1 MVVMINADKS
11 FSLAPLFLLL
21 CLSLFSSF
29 FLPTLFPPVLFFCFF
44 SLFIFSVFPWFT
56 FLPSHRE
63 ELAEVCCNNAGFD
76 DNEPFPKITVRKS
89 RNLKRPTEGKTR
101 QKKNPISPKF
111 CRPLHLRLQ
120 SISLSSPSSS
130 LPSIFCSL
138 AFAYF
143 LYRSLSHLYHLCY
156 FVFFLVISKMATE
169 APRSGLS
176 PSSTSPRWPPTPPQK
191 SVEAASAEAS
201 SVSLQGTLECQAKGT
216 ERSIPNGDRST
227 HVSVIASNSLF
238 LTFVAEF
245 LAPASL

>member
-1 MVVMINADKS
+1 MLINRSLWPPCFSFCVSPYFHPFSSLHSFPQS
-11 FSLAPLFLLL
+11 FSFASFP
-21 CLSLFSSF
+21 CSFSQSSRGLHF
-29 FLPTLFPPVLFFCFF
+29 FLVIARNLQKCVATMQVSTTTNRFLKSQFENRETWSVQQKARRGRKKIRFLQNFVVLFIPVF
-44 SLFIFSVFPWFT
+44 SQFRSLLHHRRCPLYSVRWLSP
-56 FLPSHRE
+56 
-63 ELAEVCCNNAGFD
+63 
-76 DNEPFPKITVRKS
+76 
-89 RNLKRPTEGKTR
+89 NL
-101 QKKNPISPKF
+101 
-111 CRPLHLRLQ
+111 
-120 SISLSSPSSS
+120 
-130 LPSIFCSL
+130 
-138 AFAYF
+138 
-143 LYRSLSHLYHLCY
+143 LYRSLSHLYHLCH

-201 SVSLQGTLECQAKGT
+201 SISLQGTLECQAKGT